1 MEISRNETTVF
12 TLRIFFFIYLF
23 YDYPTHFSN
32 IYSNFSLCYN
42 GFMQILPIASGKG
55 GVGKSLLSA
64 NLAIALGQ
72 AGKKVVLADLDLGAS
87 NLHLALGHN
96 VKNNSIGTY
105 LTDKSSFQSIIE
117 ATEYDNVS
125 FIAGDSQIPGL
136 TTLKAAQKTKL
147 LRNFHSIDADFLIL
161 DLGAGTHQIILDMFL
176 QSPQGILV
184 TAPTVTATLDG
195 YLFLKN
201 SVFRLLNTTYKRGT
215 AGHNYLEQLKQ
226 NSDAMKSIYIPK
238 LVDNLFAVDPV
249 NTALFKTRMNQFK
262 PRLVMNMI
270 DDPKDADRAQRIRN
284 SCRQYLGMDLEYLG
298 LMYRDQLQDKA
309 LSSRL
314 PVIIYKPNCLL
325 SQAIYRIAE
334 KVLVAEPRHF
344 DAEFTNAIDSAA
356 SFLQAE
362 EDANDDYNLKISG
375 LNDLI
380 GSGQLSTGELIDMI
394 KTQAYEIGQL
404 RKENNLLKS
413 KIIKAAEQG
422 FRL

>member
-1 MEISRNETTVF
+1 
-12 TLRIFFFIYLF
+12 
-23 YDYPTHFSN
+23 
-32 IYSNFSLCYN
+32 
-42 GFMQILPIASGKG
+42 MQILPIASGKG

-117 ATEYDNVS
+117 ATEYENVS

-201 SVFRLLNTTYKRGT
+201 SVFRLLNTTFKRGT
-215 AGHNYLEQLKQ
+215 AGHAYLEQLKQ

-238 LVDNLFAVDPV
+238 LVDNLFVVDPV
-249 NTALFKTRMNQFK
+249 NTALFKSRMNQFK

-284 SCRQYLGMDLEYLG
+284 SCSQYLGMDLEYLG

-334 KVLVAEPRHF
+334 KVLAAEPRKF
-344 DAEFTNAIDSAA
+344 DDEFTKAIDSAA
-356 SFLQAE
+356 SFMQAE
-362 EDANDDYNLKISG
+362 EDANEDYNLKLSG

-413 KIIKAAEQG
+413 KIVKAASQG

>member
-1 MEISRNETTVF
+1 
-12 TLRIFFFIYLF
+12 
-23 YDYPTHFSN
+23 
-32 IYSNFSLCYN
+32 
-42 GFMQILPIASGKG
+42 MQILPIASGKG

-117 ATEYDNVS
+117 PTEYDNVS

-201 SVFRLLNTTYKRGT
+201 SVFRLLNTTYKRGS
-215 AGHNYLEQLKQ
+215 AGHQYLEQLKT

-238 LVDNLFAVDPV
+238 LVDQLSVVDPV
-249 NTALFKTRMNQFK
+249 NTGLFKTRMNQFK

-284 SCRQYLGMDLEYLG
+284 SCSQYLGIDLEYLG
-298 LMYRDQLQDKA
+298 LMYRDLLQDKA

-314 PVIIYKPNCLL
+314 PVIIYKPNCVL

-334 KVLVAEPRHF
+334 KVIAAEPRYF
-344 DAEFTNAIDSAA
+344 DDDFTNTIDSAT
-356 SFLQAE
+356 SFMQAE
-362 EDANDDYNLKISG
+362 EDANDDYNLKLSG

-380 GSGQLSTGELIDMI
+380 GSGQLSTAELIDMI

-413 KIIKAAEQG
+413 KIVKAAQQG

>member
-1 MEISRNETTVF
+1 
-12 TLRIFFFIYLF
+12 
-23 YDYPTHFSN
+23 
-32 IYSNFSLCYN
+32 
-42 GFMQILPIASGKG
+42 MQILPIASGKG

-96 VKNNSIGTY
+96 VRNNSIGTY
-105 LTDKSSFQSIIE
+105 LTDKTPFQNIIE
-117 ATEYDNVS
+117 ATEYENVS

-201 SVFRLLNTTYKRGT
+201 SVFRLLNTTYKRGS
-215 AGHNYLEQLKQ
+215 AGHQYLEQLKS
-226 NSDAMKSIYIPK
+226 NAEAMKTIYIPK
-238 LVDNLFAVDPV
+238 LVENLSLVDPQ
-249 NTALFKTRMNQFK
+249 NTALFKSRMSQFM

-284 SCRQYLGMDLEYLG
+284 SCSQYLGMDLEYLG

-314 PVIIYKPNCLL
+314 PVIIYKPNCVL

-334 KVLVAEPRHF
+334 KVLAAEPRHF
-344 DAEFTNAIDSAA
+344 DADFTNEIDSSA
-356 SFLQAE
+356 SFMQAE
-362 EDANDDYNLKISG
+362 EDANDDYNFKLSG

-394 KTQAYEIGQL
+394 KMQSYEITQL

-413 KIIKAAEQG
+413 KIVKAAQQG

>member
-1 MEISRNETTVF
+1 
-12 TLRIFFFIYLF
+12 
-23 YDYPTHFSN
+23 
-32 IYSNFSLCYN
+32 
-42 GFMQILPIASGKG
+42 MQILPIASGKG

-117 ATEYDNVS
+117 PTEYDNVS

-201 SVFRLLNTTYKRGT
+201 SVFRLLNTTFKRGS
-215 AGHNYLEQLKQ
+215 AGHQYLEQLKT

-238 LVDNLFAVDPV
+238 LVDQLSVVDPV
-249 NTALFKTRMNQFK
+249 NTGLFKTRMNQFK

-284 SCRQYLGMDLEYLG
+284 SCSQYLGMDLEYLG

-314 PVIIYKPNCLL
+314 PVIIYKPNCVL

-334 KVLVAEPRHF
+334 KVIAAEPRYF
-344 DAEFTNAIDSAA
+344 DDDFTNTIDSAT
-356 SFLQAE
+356 SFMQAE
-362 EDANDDYNLKISG
+362 EDANDDYNLKLSG

-380 GSGQLSTGELIDMI
+380 GSGQLSTAELIDMI

-413 KIIKAAEQG
+413 KIVKAAQQG
-422 FRL
+422 FRF

>member
-1 MEISRNETTVF
+1 
-12 TLRIFFFIYLF
+12 
-23 YDYPTHFSN
+23 
-32 IYSNFSLCYN
+32 
-42 GFMQILPIASGKG
+42 MQILPIASGKG

-117 ATEYDNVS
+117 PTEYDNVS

-201 SVFRLLNTTYKRGT
+201 SVFRLLNTTYKRGS
-215 AGHNYLEQLKQ
+215 AGHQYLEQLKT

-238 LVDNLFAVDPV
+238 LVDQLSVVDPV
-249 NTALFKTRMNQFK
+249 NTGLFKTRMNQFK

-284 SCRQYLGMDLEYLG
+284 SCSQYLGMDLEYLG

-314 PVIIYKPNCLL
+314 PVIIYKPNCVL

-334 KVLVAEPRHF
+334 KVIAAEPRYF
-344 DAEFTNAIDSAA
+344 DDDFTKTIDSAT
-356 SFLQAE
+356 SFMQAE
-362 EDANDDYNLKISG
+362 EDANDDYNLKLSG

-380 GSGQLSTGELIDMI
+380 GSGQLSTAELIDMI
-394 KTQAYEIGQL
+394 KTQTYEIGQL

-413 KIIKAAEQG
+413 KIVKAAQQG

>member
-1 MEISRNETTVF
+1 
-12 TLRIFFFIYLF
+12 
-23 YDYPTHFSN
+23 
-32 IYSNFSLCYN
+32 
-42 GFMQILPIASGKG
+42 MQILPIASGKG

-64 NLAIALGQ
+64 TLAIALGQ

-117 ATEYDNVS
+117 PTEYDNVS

-201 SVFRLLNTTYKRGT
+201 SVFRLLNTTYKRGS
-215 AGHNYLEQLKQ
+215 AGHQYLEQLKT

-238 LVDNLFAVDPV
+238 LVDQLSVVDPV
-249 NTALFKTRMNQFK
+249 NTGLFKTRMNQFK

-284 SCRQYLGMDLEYLG
+284 SCSQYLGMDLEYLG

-314 PVIIYKPNCLL
+314 PVIIYKPNCVL

-334 KVLVAEPRHF
+334 KVIAAEPRYF
-344 DAEFTNAIDSAA
+344 DDDFTNTIDSAT
-356 SFLQAE
+356 SFMQAE
-362 EDANDDYNLKISG
+362 EDANDDYNLKLSG

-380 GSGQLSTGELIDMI
+380 GSGQLSTAELIDMI

-413 KIIKAAEQG
+413 KIVKAAQQG

>member
-1 MEISRNETTVF
+1 
-12 TLRIFFFIYLF
+12 
-23 YDYPTHFSN
+23 
-32 IYSNFSLCYN
+32 
-42 GFMQILPIASGKG
+42 MQILPIASGKG

-117 ATEYDNVS
+117 PTEYDNVS

-201 SVFRLLNTTYKRGT
+201 SVFRLLNTTYKRGS
-215 AGHNYLEQLKQ
+215 AGHQYLEQLKT

-238 LVDNLFAVDPV
+238 LVDQLSVVDPV
-249 NTALFKTRMNQFK
+249 NTGLFKTRMNQFK

-284 SCRQYLGMDLEYLG
+284 SCSQYLGMDLEYLG

-314 PVIIYKPNCLL
+314 PVIIYKPNCVL

-334 KVLVAEPRHF
+334 KVIAAEPRYF
-344 DAEFTNAIDSAA
+344 DDDFTNTIDSAT
-356 SFLQAE
+356 SFMQAE
-362 EDANDDYNLKISG
+362 EDANDDYNLKLSG

-380 GSGQLSTGELIDMI
+380 RSGQLSTAELIDMI

-413 KIIKAAEQG
+413 KIVKAAQQG

>member
-1 MEISRNETTVF
+1 
-12 TLRIFFFIYLF
+12 
-23 YDYPTHFSN
+23 
-32 IYSNFSLCYN
+32 
-42 GFMQILPIASGKG
+42 MQILPIASGKG

-72 AGKKVVLADLDLGAS
+72 AEKKVVLADLDLGAS

-117 ATEYDNVS
+117 PTEYDNVS

-201 SVFRLLNTTYKRGT
+201 SVFRLLNTTYKRGS
-215 AGHNYLEQLKQ
+215 AGHQYLEQLKT

-238 LVDNLFAVDPV
+238 LVDQLSVVDPV
-249 NTALFKTRMNQFK
+249 NTGLFKTRMNQFK

-284 SCRQYLGMDLEYLG
+284 SCSQYLGMDLEYLG

-314 PVIIYKPNCLL
+314 PVIIYKPNCVL

-334 KVLVAEPRHF
+334 KVIAAEPRYF
-344 DAEFTNAIDSAA
+344 DDDFTNTIDSAT
-356 SFLQAE
+356 SFMQAE
-362 EDANDDYNLKISG
+362 EDANDDYNLKLSG

-380 GSGQLSTGELIDMI
+380 GSGQLSTAELIDMI

-413 KIIKAAEQG
+413 KIVKAAQQG

>member
-1 MEISRNETTVF
+1 
-12 TLRIFFFIYLF
+12 
-23 YDYPTHFSN
+23 
-32 IYSNFSLCYN
+32 
-42 GFMQILPIASGKG
+42 MQILPIASGKG

-117 ATEYDNVS
+117 ATEYENVS

-201 SVFRLLNTTYKRGT
+201 SVFRLLNTTFKRGT
-215 AGHNYLEQLKQ
+215 AGHAYLEQLKQ

-238 LVDNLFAVDPV
+238 LVDNLFTVDPV
-249 NTALFKTRMNQFK
+249 NTALFKSRMNQFK

-284 SCRQYLGMDLEYLG
+284 SCSQYLGMDLEYLG

-334 KVLVAEPRHF
+334 KVLAAEPRKF
-344 DAEFTNAIDSAA
+344 DDEFTKAIDSAA
-356 SFLQAE
+356 SFMQAE
-362 EDANDDYNLKISG
+362 EDANEDYNLKLSG

-413 KIIKAAEQG
+413 KIVKAASQG